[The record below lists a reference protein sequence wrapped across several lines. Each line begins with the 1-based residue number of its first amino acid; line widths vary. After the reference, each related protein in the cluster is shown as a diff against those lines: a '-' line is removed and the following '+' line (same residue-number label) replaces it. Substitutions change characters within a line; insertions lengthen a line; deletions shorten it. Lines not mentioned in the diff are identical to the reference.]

1 MSRAVCPSC
10 LPPLTGPRLGATPP
24 FTPKPQRPAVKEGK
38 VSPRPWREGRREG
51 QRPPHLWED
60 LLFQQDKGGRA
71 GQEEQRMEGLH
82 GCEMDAEGLQGQVS
96 QVGP

>member
-38 VSPRPWREGRREG
+38 VSPRPWRAGRRAG

-71 GQEEQRMEGLH
+71 GQVEQRMEGLH

>member
-38 VSPRPWREGRREG
+38 VSPRPWREDRREG
-51 QRPPHLWED
+51 QRPPHLSED
-60 LLFQQDKGGRA
+60 FLFQQDKRGRA